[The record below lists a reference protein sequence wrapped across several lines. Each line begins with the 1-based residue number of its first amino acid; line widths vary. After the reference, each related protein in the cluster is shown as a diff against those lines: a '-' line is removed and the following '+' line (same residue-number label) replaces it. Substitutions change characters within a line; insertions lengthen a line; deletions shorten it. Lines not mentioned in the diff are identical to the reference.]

1 LIYFIELI
9 LKEIFF
15 VAIREFRIKL
25 ILLDESIGVKLK
37 KKFDYIYENYGHIII
52 WVVLAIQAIVVA
64 VVNY

>member
-1 LIYFIELI
+1 MLINF
-9 LKEIFF
+9 
-15 VAIREFRIKL
+15 IREFRIKL